1 MKILEFIFIAG
12 CTCAADSI
20 IVFITRALLSHS
32 VKGYKRILF
41 TLSVILIAESIA
53 LTVNILCH
61 TAVRYDTLIS
71 FLPFTIIFSL
81 TIASSIALLKTIVN
95 RKSL

>member
-41 TLSVILIAESIA
+41 TLAVILFTESIA
-53 LTVNILCH
+53 LTVNIFCH